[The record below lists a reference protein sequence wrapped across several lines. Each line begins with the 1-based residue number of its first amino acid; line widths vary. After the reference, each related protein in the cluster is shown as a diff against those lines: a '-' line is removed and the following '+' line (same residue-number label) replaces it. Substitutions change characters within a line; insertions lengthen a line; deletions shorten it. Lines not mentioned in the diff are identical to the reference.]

1 MKVKVEVLFF
11 LFAFEF
17 QCVNGDTET
26 LQKYKNQRT
35 YLAEEI
41 HMKVEFKVVF

>member
-17 QCVNGDTET
+17 QCANGDAEI

-41 HMKVEFKVVF
+41 QIKVKF